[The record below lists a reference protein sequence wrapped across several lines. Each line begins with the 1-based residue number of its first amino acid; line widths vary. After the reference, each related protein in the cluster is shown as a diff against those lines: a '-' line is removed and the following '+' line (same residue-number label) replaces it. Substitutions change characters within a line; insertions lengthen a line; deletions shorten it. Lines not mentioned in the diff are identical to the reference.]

1 MKMRGT
7 RWREK
12 KYISRERIKM
22 VSARTEKKKQY
33 YDSNGRRSWCK
44 CQYKGSGAR
53 VRQEGAEP
61 ARGACPIKER

>member
-1 MKMRGT
+1 
-7 RWREK
+7 
-12 KYISRERIKM
+12 M